1 MSVKSATW
9 SAIFAFLTALFCTS
23 QTEQGT
29 ITGVVTDSS
38 GALVEGAKVTAVNT
52 ETQVSAFSQ
61 TNNQGNYTFPFL
73 SHGSYSV
80 TVEKSGFS
88 LNRVDGVSLR
98 VGL

>member
-1 MSVKSATW
+1 MLPSFKRSEGMSIKPVAW
-9 SAIFAFLTALFCTS
+9 SAIFVFFASSFCLS

-88 LNRVDGVSLR
+88 LN
-98 VGL
+98 